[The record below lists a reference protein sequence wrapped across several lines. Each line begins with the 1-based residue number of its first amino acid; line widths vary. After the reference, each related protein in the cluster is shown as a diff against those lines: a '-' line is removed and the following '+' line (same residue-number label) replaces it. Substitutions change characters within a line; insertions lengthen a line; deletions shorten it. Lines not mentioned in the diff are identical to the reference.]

1 MPPIAPSVDAGGVLK
16 DKRFTRIFTV
26 LFSISLILGVV
37 GAANSIFLPLLMK
50 EEELSYGLIGVV
62 GALTGLGGGLAQLL
76 AGVVSDRGLNKR
88 LLILSSTVFLSLAFL
103 ASYIASGLPTYVLVS
118 LSVGL
123 STPIIVTMS
132 LAIISEATS
141 SRAMGRVM
149 GMYRIS
155 RSIGWTVGNLMFGV
169 LADIYGSRTILLYS
183 FGFSLATVLASFTV
197 SNGGG
202 FQRTVKRRGGAS
214 YELVLFLVSLG
225 IMDMV
230 ASADNRFI
238 PLLAVDK
245 NLSKSAI
252 GSITALGSLVEIPFM
267 LLSGFLTDRFDDR
280 IIMAIGAAGF
290 ALAYFRFTTAQVL
303 TDFAVAQALRGM
315 SFALYFAASL
325 ALIGRLSRG
334 SATVTGYYGFA
345 QQVGV
350 VVGPIVAGFIA
361 GYMGLAETF
370 TMLSLFSLI
379 GIIPLIPIRLK
390 NMEKNEEDL

>member
-1 MPPIAPSVDAGGVLK
+1 MPPIVSSIDVSGVLK
-16 DKRFTRIFTV
+16 DKRFTKIFTA
-26 LFSISLILGVV
+26 LFIISLILGVV

-50 EEELSYGLIGVV
+50 EEELSYSLIGVV

-76 AGVVSDRGLNKR
+76 AGVASDRGLNRR
-88 LLILSSTVFLSLAFL
+88 LLIVSSTVFLSLAFL
-103 ASYIASGLPTYVLVS
+103 ASYVASGLPTYVLIS
-118 LSVGL
+118 LLVGL

-149 GMYRIS
+149 GIYRIS

-169 LADIYGSRTILLYS
+169 AADLYGSKTILLYS
-183 FGFSLATVLASFTV
+183 FGFSLATVLTSLTV
-197 SNGGG
+197 PNRGRL
-202 FQRTVKRRGGAS
+202 QQTVKSRGSVS
-214 YELVLFLVSLG
+214 YDLALFLVSLG

-267 LLSGFLTDRFDDR
+267 IISGFLTDRFDDR
-280 IIMAIGAAGF
+280 IVMALGAAGF
-290 ALAYFRFTTAQVL
+290 ALAYYRFTSAQAFA
-303 TDFAVAQALRGM
+303 DFAFAQALRGM

-334 SATVTGYYGFA
+334 SATVTGYYGLA

-350 VVGPIVAGFIA
+350 VVGPIVAGLISN
-361 GYMGLAETF
+361 YMGLTETF

-379 GIIPLIPIRLK
+379 GAIPLVPIRLK
-390 NMEKNEEDL
+390 SRGEKR

>member
-1 MPPIAPSVDAGGVLK
+1 LPPIASSIDVGGALK
-16 DKRFTRIFTV
+16 DKRFAKVFAA
-26 LFSISLILGVV
+26 LFIVSLILGVV

-50 EEELSYGLIGVV
+50 EENLSYSLIGLV

-76 AGVVSDRGLNKR
+76 AGIASDRGLNRR
-88 LLILSSTVFLSLAFL
+88 LLIASSTVFLSSAFL
-103 ASYIASGLPTYVLVS
+103 TSYIASGLPTYVLIS

-123 STPIIVTMS
+123 STPIIVTIS

-141 SRAMGRVM
+141 SRVMGRVM
-149 GMYRIS
+149 STYRIS
-155 RSIGWTVGNLMFGV
+155 RSIGWTVGNIMFGV
-169 LADIYGSRTILLYS
+169 LADLYGSKTILLYS
-183 FGFSLATVLASFTV
+183 FGFSTATVLTSITV
-197 SNGGG
+197 PDSGQL
-202 FQRTVKRRGGAS
+202 QRTAKSRGRVS
-214 YELVLFLVSLG
+214 YELALFLTSLG

-267 LLSGFLTDRFDDR
+267 LISGVLTDRLGDR
-280 IIMAIGAAGF
+280 IVMVLGAAGF
-290 ALAYFRFTTAQVL
+290 ALAYYRFTSAQAF
-303 TDFAVAQALRGM
+303 TDFAFAQALRGM

-334 SATVTGYYGFA
+334 SATVTGYYGLA

-350 VVGPIVAGFIA
+350 VLGPIVAGLVSS
-361 GYMGLAETF
+361 YMGLTETF
-370 TMLSLFSLI
+370 TMLSLLSLT
-379 GIIPLIPIRLK
+379 GIAPLIPIRLK
-390 NMEKNEEDL
+390 NHDKE

>member
-1 MPPIAPSVDAGGVLK
+1 MPSIDSSIDVGGVLK
-16 DKRFTRIFTV
+16 SKRFTKVFAT
-26 LFSISLILGVV
+26 LFIISLILGVV

-50 EEELSYGLIGVV
+50 EEELSYGLIGFV

-76 AGVVSDRGLNKR
+76 AGVASDRGLDR
-88 LLILSSTVFLSLAFL
+88 MFLILSSTVFLSLSFL
-103 ASYIASGLPTYVLVS
+103 VSYVVSGLPTYVLVG

-123 STPIIVTMS
+123 STPIIVTIS
-132 LAIISEATS
+132 LAIISETAS

-149 GMYRIS
+149 GSYRIS
-155 RSIGWTVGNLMFGV
+155 RSIGWTIGNLIFGV
-169 LADIYGSRTILLYS
+169 LADLYGSKTILLYS

-197 SNGGG
+197 PNGGRL
-202 FQRTVKRRGGAS
+202 QQKVESRGRVS
-214 YELVLFLVSLG
+214 YELALFLLSLG

-267 LLSGFLTDRFDDR
+267 LISGFLTDRFDDR
-280 IIMAIGAAGF
+280 IVMAIGAAGF
-290 ALAYFRFTTAQVL
+290 ALAYYRFTSAQVF
-303 TDFAVAQALRGM
+303 TDFAFAQTLRGI

-334 SATVTGYYGFA
+334 AATVTGYYGLA

-350 VVGPIVAGFIA
+350 VVGPIVAGLIA
-361 GYMGLAETF
+361 NYIGLTETF
-370 TMLSLFSLI
+370 TILSLFSLV
-379 GIIPLIPIRLK
+379 GAIPLISMCLK
-390 NMEKNEEDL
+390 TRREK

>member
-37 GAANSIFLPLLMK
+37 GATNSIFLPLLMK

-183 FGFSLATVLASFTV
+183 FGFSLATVLASF
-197 SNGGG
+197 
-202 FQRTVKRRGGAS
+202 
-214 YELVLFLVSLG
+214 
-225 IMDMV
+225 
-230 ASADNRFI
+230 
-238 PLLAVDK
+238 
-245 NLSKSAI
+245 
-252 GSITALGSLVEIPFM
+252 
-267 LLSGFLTDRFDDR
+267 
-280 IIMAIGAAGF
+280 
-290 ALAYFRFTTAQVL
+290 
-303 TDFAVAQALRGM
+303 
-315 SFALYFAASL
+315 
-325 ALIGRLSRG
+325 
-334 SATVTGYYGFA
+334 
-345 QQVGV
+345 
-350 VVGPIVAGFIA
+350 
-361 GYMGLAETF
+361 
-370 TMLSLFSLI
+370 
-379 GIIPLIPIRLK
+379 
-390 NMEKNEEDL
+390 